1 VVVRSHIITGKTQ
14 FCGDLSNHSVRLL
27 SVTASRLLI
36 LLSLSLTACQS
47 LQSQQKP
54 QPLPQDPFV
63 KAYFN
68 HVETAEYQ
76 EPYRQQKRQGDDLE
90 QKIVE
95 AIATAQ
101 SSVDVAI
108 QELRLPKIAHA
119 LVERH
124 KAGIQVR
131 VILENNY
138 SRAWSSLTPADVEKL
153 TQRERDRY
161 QEFRALV
168 DRNKDGKI
176 TDEEINQGDVLV
188 ILNQA
193 QVPWIDD
200 TADGSAGSGLM
211 HHKFVVVDKQTVV
224 VTSANFTT
232 SDIHGDF
239 GSPSSMGNANNLL
252 KIDSPELARIFTE
265 EFDLM
270 WGDGPGGELDSK
282 FGLKKPLR
290 SPQYVQVG
298 NNHISVQFSPTS
310 PTVSWQ
316 HSTNGLISQFLN
328 TATRSIDLALFV
340 FSEQQLSNILELSH
354 QQNVQIRALI
364 DPSFAFRTY
373 SEALDMMGV
382 ALSDNCKYEQNNRP
396 WQNAIATVGTPQLP
410 QGDSLHHKF
419 GIVDKRIV
427 ITGSH
432 NWSAAAN
439 TRNDETLL
447 ILQNSTVAAHYVQEF
462 ERLYTTARLGV
473 PISVQKKIK
482 QQQHQCAQFQ
492 STDVADTN
500 TDDKVNLNT
509 ATLEELTAL
518 PGIGEKLAQRIIA
531 ARQEKPFTALTDL
544 ERVSGIGTNLVT
556 RLSDRVTW

>member
-1 VVVRSHIITGKTQ
+1 M
-14 FCGDLSNHSVRLL
+14 RLL
-27 SVTASRLLI
+27 SVTASRLLV

-47 LQSQQKP
+47 VQLQQKP

-63 KAYFN
+63 EVYFN
-68 HVETAEYQ
+68 HTEAAEYQ
-76 EPYRQQKRQGDDLE
+76 EPYRQQKRQGDNLE
-90 QKIVE
+90 QKIIE
-95 AIATAQ
+95 AIASAQ
-101 SSVDVAI
+101 ATVDVAI
-108 QELRLPKIAHA
+108 QELRLPKIAQA

-124 KAGIQVR
+124 QAGVQVR

-138 SRAWSSLTPADVEKL
+138 SRPWSSFTAAEVEKL
-153 TQRERDRY
+153 TQRERSRY

-168 DRNKDGKI
+168 DRNKDGKM
-176 TDEEINQGDVLV
+176 TTEEINQGDALV

-193 QVPWIDD
+193 KIPWIDD

-211 HHKFVVVDKQTVV
+211 HHKFVVVDKQTVI

-239 GSPSSMGNANNLL
+239 SSPGSIGNANNLL
-252 KIDSPELARIFTE
+252 KIDSPELAKLFTE
-265 EFDLM
+265 EVNLM
-270 WGDGPGGELDSK
+270 WGDGPGGQLDSQ

-316 HSTNGLISQFLN
+316 NSTNGLIGQFLN
-328 TATRSIDLALFV
+328 TATRSVDLALFV
-340 FSEQQLSNILELSH
+340 FSEQRLANILETSH

-382 ALSDNCKYEQNNRP
+382 ALSDNCKYEKNNRP
-396 WQNAIATVGTPQLP
+396 WQNTIATVGTPQLA

-419 GIVDKRIV
+419 AVVDKRIV

-439 TRNDETLL
+439 AKNDETLL
-447 ILQNSTVAAHYVQEF
+447 ILQNSTVAAHYVEEF
-462 ERLYTTARLGV
+462 ERLYATAQLGV
-473 PISVQKKIK
+473 PVSVQKKIRE
-482 QQQHQCAQFQ
+482 QQQQCAQFQ
-492 STDVADTN
+492 SADVANTN
-500 TDDKVNLNT
+500 TGDKVNLNT
-509 ATLEELTAL
+509 ASLEELTAL
-518 PGIGEKLAQRIIA
+518 PGIGEKLAQRIIT
-531 ARQEKPFTALTDL
+531 ARQEQPFTSLADL
-544 ERVSGIGTNLVT
+544 ERISGIGTNLVT
-556 RLSDRVTW
+556 RFGDRVTW

>member
-1 VVVRSHIITGKTQ
+1 M
-14 FCGDLSNHSVRLL
+14 RLL
-27 SVTASRLLI
+27 SVTASRLLV

-47 LQSQQKP
+47 VQSQQKP
-54 QPLPQDPFV
+54 QLLPQDPFV
-63 KAYFN
+63 EAYFN
-68 HVETAEYQ
+68 HIEAAEYQ
-76 EPYRQQKRQGDDLE
+76 EPYRQQKRQGDNLE

-95 AIATAQ
+95 AIASAQ
-101 SSVDVAI
+101 ATVDVAI
-108 QELRLPKIAHA
+108 QELRLPKIAQA

-124 KAGIQVR
+124 QAGVQVR

-138 SRAWSSLTPADVEKL
+138 SRPWSSLTAAEVEKL
-153 TQRERDRY
+153 TQRERSRY
-161 QEFRALV
+161 LEFRALV

-176 TDEEINQGDVLV
+176 TAEEINQGDALV

-193 QVPWIDD
+193 RVPWIDD

-211 HHKFVVVDKQTVV
+211 HHKFVVVDKQTVI

-239 GSPSSMGNANNLL
+239 SSPGSIGNANNLL
-252 KIDSPELARIFTE
+252 KIDSPELAKLFTE
-265 EFDLM
+265 EFNLM
-270 WGDGPGGELDSK
+270 WGDGPSGQLDSQ

-298 NNHISVQFSPTS
+298 NNHIAVQFSPTS

-316 HSTNGLISQFLN
+316 HSTNGLIGQFLN
-328 TATRSIDLALFV
+328 TATRSVDLALFV
-340 FSEQQLSNILELSH
+340 FSEQRLANILETSH

-373 SEALDMMGV
+373 SEVLDMMGV
-382 ALSDNCKYEQNNRP
+382 ALSDNCKYEKNNRP
-396 WQNAIATVGTPQLP
+396 WQNIIATVGTPQLP

-419 GIVDKRIV
+419 AVVDKRIV

-439 TRNDETLL
+439 AKNDETLL

-462 ERLYTTARLGV
+462 ERLYATAQLGV
-473 PISVQKKIK
+473 PASVQKKIK
-482 QQQHQCAQFQ
+482 EQQQQCAQFQ
-492 STDVADTN
+492 SADAANTN
-500 TDDKVNLNT
+500 TADKVNLNT
-509 ATLEELTAL
+509 ASLEELTAL
-518 PGIGEKLAQRIIA
+518 PGIGEKLAQRIIT
-531 ARQEKPFTALTDL
+531 ARQEQPFTSLADL
-544 ERVSGIGTNLVT
+544 ERISGISINLVT
-556 RLSDRVTW
+556 RLGDRVTW